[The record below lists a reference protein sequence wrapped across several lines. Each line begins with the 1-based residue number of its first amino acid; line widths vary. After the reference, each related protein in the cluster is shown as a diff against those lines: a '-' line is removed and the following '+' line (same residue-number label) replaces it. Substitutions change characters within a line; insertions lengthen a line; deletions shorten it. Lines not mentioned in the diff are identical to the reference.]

1 MDEAGLNDFLADF
14 STVLRSAVSGVA
26 GYGILDMNVDGS
38 DSSPVEILTSQALI
52 AEYETT
58 ILWVFGVSPVN
69 LGVLHRMR
77 SLFLA
82 AALA

>member
-1 MDEAGLNDFLADF
+1 
-14 STVLRSAVSGVA
+14 
-26 GYGILDMNVDGS
+26 MNVDGS
-38 DSSPVEILTSQALI
+38 ASSPVEILTSQALI

-58 ILWVFGVSPVN
+58 ILRVFGVSPVN
-69 LGVLHRMR
+69 LSVLHRMR